1 MRGREFRF
9 GCVAAALL
17 MLVGLSSTFVRA
29 QGQSKQADDARKP
42 ASTADAWKQAMPDSE
57 EAASEE
63 DAKKV
68 AAVSTAEDTP
78 AQLEKRLGEL
88 ERGWLDAVSARDAA
102 ALRRILAA
110 DFTFIDARAAG
121 HYLDRKQYLAD
132 AVRERRPDS
141 YSLDELKVR
150 LYANSDAAVVDG
162 WYRQQ
167 NAAAGEPCGGGLLF
181 TDVWVRRAGIW
192 KAVSRHLSCLPA
204 VAPQRQ
210 QE

>member
-1 MRGREFRF
+1 MRGREFLIV
-9 GCVAAALL
+9 CAIAALL
-17 MLVGLSSTFVRA
+17 MFVNLPAAVVRA
-29 QGQSKQADDARKP
+29 QGQSKQAEDAQKP
-42 ASTADAWKQAMPDSE
+42 ASTADAWKQALPDNEETPSE
-57 EAASEE
+57 T

-68 AAVSTAEDTP
+68 APVSTAEDTP

-88 ERGWLDAVSARDAA
+88 ERGWLDAVSARDSA

-121 HYLDRKQYLAD
+121 YLFDRKQYLAD
-132 AVRERRPDS
+132 AVRERKPES
-141 YSLDELKVR
+141 YSLDELRVR

-167 NAAAGEPCGGGLLF
+167 NTAAGEPCLGGLLF

-204 VAPQRQ
+204 GAPQQ
-210 QE
+210 GK